1 MVVNGATVDDAL
13 IPALARV
20 VGSPSLAHKLQSAHR
35 FRTGVVNLSSA
46 ERTLVL
52 AALDGRSPALVELRA
67 QLVAHPAW
75 RHPTRIS

>member
-13 IPALARV
+13 IPALARA

-52 AALDGRSPALVELRA
+52 AALDGRSPALVDLRA

-75 RHPTRIS
+75 RDPTRIP